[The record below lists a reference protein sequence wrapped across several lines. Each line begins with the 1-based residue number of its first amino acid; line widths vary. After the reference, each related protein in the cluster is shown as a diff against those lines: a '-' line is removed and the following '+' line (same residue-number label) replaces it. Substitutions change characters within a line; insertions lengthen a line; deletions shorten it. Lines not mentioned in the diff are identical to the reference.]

1 MSDSGGEAS
10 KQEPEPVPPAEQ
22 AGGAEESRGKKPRK
36 VAKTLL
42 FNTPEG
48 GEKSVAQIKLEEAV
62 KQAADQESGQVAGQQ
77 VVPEAV
83 PEVVQEAAS
92 PDVPLPDVPAVP
104 LIDEQ
109 QLVAQV
115 QKRAAR
121 RVAKTLLFSS
131 TNLGDLQAKAAAA
144 ANEKAAAVPTETA
157 IPTAPAAPEV
167 SAPDLAMQPEPAVTP
182 VAEVIP
188 APRAPKRTRK
198 IAKTLMESDLDNFA
212 EENLSQADEPPQ
224 IDFSISAPAAE
235 AAVATDTASD
245 TEAQGDV
252 VKADKSA
259 EPAKP
264 AKPLKRERQ
273 QFVAK
278 TMLDHSI
285 LWDTVS
291 KFEAKMEVKV
301 AEQIAE
307 RAAEPVKMLVP
318 IECKKQALACGF
330 KWDDTETRERFR
342 YCALCKTAVY
352 NFAGLEMPEAEEI
365 IFQRENKKKFTLFK
379 RPDGKFMT
387 VDCPVEVK
395 RKRDTILLS
404 VGGVV
409 LVLCAL
415 AFMIYMPKPPKP
427 EPQAQAVQNPVEP
440 GLTGPGENRG
450 TNSSSKHPTTAAT
463 GAAVNDGSFHM
474 VNGQRV
480 YPTTGTAPVTFP
492 APQQPAVTS
501 DADENGDFW
510 QYDGPPNSSPPVQPV
525 QPLQP
530 VPPVPVQPQQS
541 QNSSFAPQQLQQQYP
556 QPVTDVAVPKPT
568 NGAQLKQAGE
578 TPSP

>member
-1 MSDSGGEAS
+1 MSDSGGEAN
-10 KQEPEPVPPAEQ
+10 KQEPEPVPPAGQ

-48 GEKSVAQIKLEEAV
+48 GEKSAAQVKLEEAV
-62 KQAADQESGQVAGQQ
+62 KQAADQESNKESGQAAVQQVA
-77 VVPEAV
+77 PETRA
-83 PEVVQEAAS
+83 EAE
-92 PDVPLPDVPAVP
+92 PAVP
-104 LIDEQ
+104 AIDEE
-109 QLVAQV
+109 QLAAQA

-131 TNLGDLQAKAAAA
+131 TNLDDLQAKAAAA
-144 ANEKAAAVPTETA
+144 ANEKAAPA
-157 IPTAPAAPEV
+157 IPSVSALPASPEV
-167 SAPDLAMQPEPAVTP
+167 SAPDLAIQAQ
-182 VAEVIP
+182 A
-188 APRAPKRTRK
+188 ARARKRTRK
-198 IAKTLMESDLDNFA
+198 IAKTLMESDLDNFP
-212 EENLSQADEPPQ
+212 EENLSQPKEPPQ

-235 AAVATDTASD
+235 APAD
-245 TEAQGDV
+245 DV
-252 VKADKSA
+252 VKLVPS
-259 EPAKP
+259 AKP
-264 AKPLKRERQ
+264 IKRERQ

-291 KFEAKMEVKV
+291 KFEAKMEVKI

-318 IECKKQALACGF
+318 IECKKQAMACGF
-330 KWDDTETRERFR
+330 KWDDTETKERFR
-342 YCALCKTAVY
+342 YCALCKTPVY

-365 IFQRENKKKFTLFK
+365 VFQRENKKKFTLFK

-404 VGGVV
+404 VGGVM

-415 AFMIYMPKPPKP
+415 AFMILMPKPPKP
-427 EPQAQAVQNPVEP
+427 EPQTQAVQAPVQP
-440 GLTGPGENRG
+440 GLATGPGENRG
-450 TNSSSKHPTTAAT
+450 TNSSSKHPTIPAT
-463 GAAVNDGSFHM
+463 GATVNDGSFHM

-480 YPTTGTAPVTFP
+480 YPTAGTAPVTFP

-501 DADENGDFW
+501 DADESGDFW
-510 QYDGPPNSSPPVQPV
+510 QYDGPPNAAPPVQP
-525 QPLQP
+525 QPVE
-530 VPPVPVQPQQS
+530 VPPVPVQPQQ
-541 QNSSFAPQQLQQQYP
+541 QNSSFAPQQVQQQYP
-556 QPVTDVAVPKPT
+556 QPATDVAVPKPT

-578 TPSP
+578 TPAP